1 MLLIDRPIISKTYT
15 NLHCIEVEKDSVYF
29 FGKSPEDRA
38 NISELQ
44 HTDDSSIQYIQLNI
58 NEDDT
63 KLIVDLD
70 EKLFID
76 LNNDQDLNDFFAQ
89 FNVSNFYLDITG
101 LTHSAWAPILK
112 FFSKHQNLSLKII
125 YIEPSSYSRKL
136 APLENE
142 FYNLSSHIKGVSPVN
157 GFHTLIDSNEF
168 TFVPLLGF
176 EGARFNL
183 INNTLEPSSKESII
197 PIVGLP
203 GFEPWYVF
211 ETIRGNRQILKIT
224 DSYQRL
230 DYIPSDCVFSCYYKL
245 EEILN
250 SRKYLKV
257 APIGTKPHAVAAFI
271 LALNYP
277 ENVEIVYDHPI
288 RTSKRTDGVSK
299 VHVYDI
305 KHLFKYKSPNIDNLN
320 DRRRARM
327 ERRT

>member
-1 MLLIDRPIISKTYT
+1 MFLIDRPIISKTYT
-15 NLHCIEVEKDSVYF
+15 NLHSLQVAENSVYLY
-29 FGKSPEDRA
+29 GKSPEDRA

-44 HTDDSSIQYIQLNI
+44 HSEESSIQYVELNI

-63 KLIVDLD
+63 KLTVDLD
-70 EKLFID
+70 GEIIID
-76 LNNDQDLNDFFAQ
+76 LNNDQNLNNFFSK
-89 FNVSNFYLDITG
+89 FNVLNFYLDITG

-112 FFSKHQNLSLKII
+112 FFSKHQTLSLKVI

-142 FYNLSSHIKGVSPVN
+142 FYNLSLHIKGVSPVN

-203 GFEPWYVF
+203 GFKPWYVF

-250 SRKYLKV
+250 ARKYLKV

-288 RTSKRTDGVSK
+288 RTSKRTDGISK

-305 KHLFKYKSPNIDNLN
+305 KHLFKYKSSSTNSLD